1 MTQYAFFTCARTIA
15 AVLLLLTAASPA
27 LAQARPAS
35 PINHI
40 VLVIQENRS
49 FDTLFSGFPGA
60 DSAVSGLT
68 HDGRTMPLQTVKLE
82 DGIDPE
88 HTHAA
93 FLTQFANGRMNGF
106 DLIAMRD
113 IAKDK
118 PLDPST
124 YPLAVVDHTQSQV
137 YWELAKQYTL
147 ADRLFQSQSSETFTS
162 HLYLVAADA
171 DSFIDNPTGF
181 PWGCDSPAGTRERRL
196 RPDGTIDPG
205 EFPCFKM
212 RTMADVMDQR
222 HVSWAYYSPAVT
234 KHGEYIDSGAIF
246 STFDAVKNVRYGKD
260 WANVLSPQTR
270 IFDDIASGHLRQMSW
285 VVPGSAES
293 DHPGSRANRGPAW
306 VGDIV
311 NAIGSSKYWND
322 TAIVII
328 WDDWGGW
335 YDHVAPPQ
343 LDYMSL
349 GFRVPMI
356 VVSPYAK
363 RGYVSHTTY
372 EFGSIL
378 KFVETTFGL
387 PSLLKTDVR
396 ATSISDSFDFSSAVQ
411 PYIPV
416 TTTSSAAE
424 FKQIYEGLYKQK

>member
-1 MTQYAFFTCARTIA
+1 MIKFTFYKLVLPVAAAFLA
-15 AVLLLLTAASPA
+15 AALPLQPVMAS
-27 LAQARPAS
+27 QAT
-35 PINHI
+35 PIKHI
-40 VLVIQENRS
+40 VLIIQENRS

-60 DSAVSGLT
+60 DSATTGTT
-68 HDGRTMPLQTVKLE
+68 HDGRTLPLHVVKLE
-82 DGIDPE
+82 DGIDPD

-93 FLTQFANGRMNGF
+93 FLTQFANGKMDGF

-113 IAKDK
+113 IAKDT
-118 PLDPST
+118 PLDPSV
-124 YPLAVVDHTQSQV
+124 YPLAVVDRNESRI
-137 YWELAKQYTL
+137 YWELARHYTL
-147 ADRLFQSQSSETFTS
+147 TDHLFQSQSSETFTS
-162 HLYLVAADA
+162 HLYLVAGDA
-171 DSFIDNPTGF
+171 DSFIDNPSGF

-196 RPDGTIDPG
+196 RPDGTIDAG
-205 EFPCFKM
+205 QFPCFTM
-212 RTMADVMDQR
+212 RTIADEMDAR
-222 HVSWAYYSPAVT
+222 HVSWAYYSPAVV

-246 STFDAVKNVRYGKD
+246 STFDAIKNVRYGKD

-293 DHPGSRANRGPAW
+293 DHPGSRANRGPSW

-322 TAIVII
+322 TAVFIL

-363 RGYVSHTTY
+363 QGNVAHNTY

-378 KFVETTFGL
+378 KFVEATFGL
-387 PSLLKTDVR
+387 DSLGKTDAR
-396 ATSISDSFDFSSAVQ
+396 AAEFSDVFDFSSAIQ
-411 PYIPV
+411 AYKPV
-416 TTTSSAAE
+416 STDTSAAD